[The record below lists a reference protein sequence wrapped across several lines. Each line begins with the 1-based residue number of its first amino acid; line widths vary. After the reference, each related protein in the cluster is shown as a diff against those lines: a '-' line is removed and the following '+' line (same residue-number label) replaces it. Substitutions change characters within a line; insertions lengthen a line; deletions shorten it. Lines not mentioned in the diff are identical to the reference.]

1 MMPQALTRA
10 ALQRTG
16 CAGVLLLLGWPA
28 FAQVGI
34 GTNEPTA
41 RLHIVGRAV
50 ENGQDL
56 RVENLDPAPVPAD
69 ARVVV
74 SDSEGY
80 FYTATIEQLVDID
93 DEEDDE
99 LWFLSS
105 DSTPTFPRIYTD
117 SNVGIGVTTPAYTL
131 DVEGDFR
138 VTGSVFAGE
147 RVITNATFA
156 TSDRRYKRD
165 ISPYTDGLEIV
176 RALEPV
182 KFRYTEAAP
191 LSTTDALF
199 YGLIAQDAREVDSN
213 FVDEVHLSRSQV
225 QSAAEA
231 ESFLVVDSQRLIFSL
246 LSAVKALDEK
256 DREIDALS
264 DRLSQ
269 LEAKFIERTTP
280 PPNDQRSLSLP
291 QSEADPSHTAPNSTS
306 Q

>member
-93 DEEDDE
+93 DEEDDDKE
-99 LWFLSS
+99 EEEGEEEEEEDEEEDEVEDDEEEEEAEEEHEDEVEEEAAESKRLSS
-105 DSTPTFPRIYTD
+105 MAS
-117 SNVGIGVTTPAYTL
+117 
-131 DVEGDFR
+131 
-138 VTGSVFAGE
+138 
-147 RVITNATFA
+147 
-156 TSDRRYKRD
+156 K
-165 ISPYTDGLEIV
+165 
-176 RALEPV
+176 
-182 KFRYTEAAP
+182 
-191 LSTTDALF
+191 
-199 YGLIAQDAREVDSN
+199 
-213 FVDEVHLSRSQV
+213 
-225 QSAAEA
+225 
-231 ESFLVVDSQRLIFSL
+231 
-246 LSAVKALDEK
+246 
-256 DREIDALS
+256 
-264 DRLSQ
+264 
-269 LEAKFIERTTP
+269 
-280 PPNDQRSLSLP
+280 
-291 QSEADPSHTAPNSTS
+291 
-306 Q
+306 